1 MKNVLAKILMLL
13 LGKVVYWPLYFY
25 SVMMCRYFGT
35 TLNSVLEDNSRFTSE
50 HVRVGNKL
58 ISRLTDKWGRIR
70 YVFVNMDE
78 KPSVVF
84 KGAKYALLLTYNEF
98 SEKVESE
105 VVVYHLNLGILR
117 YSGRQRES
125 FLESLEQLEALF

>member
-1 MKNVLAKILMLL
+1 
-13 LGKVVYWPLYFY
+13 
-25 SVMMCRYFGT
+25 
-35 TLNSVLEDNSRFTSE
+35 
-50 HVRVGNKL
+50 
-58 ISRLTDKWGRIR
+58 
-70 YVFVNMDE
+70 MDE
-78 KPSVVF
+78 TPTKLFS
-84 KGAKYALLLTYNEF
+84 GAKYALLLTYNEF

>member
-1 MKNVLAKILMLL
+1 MRSIIAKILMLV
-13 LGKVVYWPLYFY
+13 LGKVVYWPLYLY
-25 SVMMCRYFGT
+25 SVLMCRYFGT
-35 TLNSVLEDNSRFTSE
+35 TLNAVLENNSRFKSE
-50 HVRVGNKL
+50 HVRIGNKL
-58 ISRLTDKWGRIR
+58 VTRLTDKWGRTKYI
-70 YVFVNMDE
+70 FANMDE
-78 KPSVVF
+78 NPTKLF
-84 KGAKYALLLTYNEF
+84 RGAKYALLLSHNEF

>member
-1 MKNVLAKILMLL
+1 MKNIVAKILMLL

-58 ISRLTDKWGRIR
+58 ITRLTDKWGRNR
-70 YVFVNMDE
+70 YVFANMDE
-78 KPSVVF
+78 RPSKIF
-84 KGAKYALLLTYNEF
+84 KGVKYALLLTYNEF

-105 VVVYHLNLGILR
+105 VIVYHLNLGIIR

-125 FLESLEQLEALF
+125 FLTSLEQLEALF

>member
-1 MKNVLAKILMLL
+1 MKNVVAKILMLL

-35 TLNSVLEDNSRFTSE
+35 SLNSVLEDNSRFTSE

-58 ISRLTDKWGRIR
+58 ITRLTDKWGRNR
-70 YVFVNMDE
+70 YVFANMDE
-78 KPSVVF
+78 RPSKIF
-84 KGAKYALLLTYNEF
+84 KGVKYALLLTYNEF

-105 VVVYHLNLGILR
+105 VIVYHLNLGIIR

-125 FLESLEQLEALF
+125 FLTSLEQLEALF

>member
-58 ISRLTDKWGRIR
+58 ISRLTDKWGRTR

-78 KPSVVF
+78 KPSGVF

-125 FLESLEQLEALF
+125 FLESLEQLVALF

>member
-1 MKNVLAKILMLL
+1 MKKVLAKILMLL

-58 ISRLTDKWGRIR
+58 ISRLTDKWGRTR

-78 KPSVVF
+78 KPSGVF

>member
-35 TLNSVLEDNSRFTSE
+35 TLNSVLEDNNRFKSE

-58 ISRLTDKWGRIR
+58 VTRLTDKWGRAKYI
-70 YVFVNMDE
+70 FANIDE
-78 KPSVVF
+78 TPTKLF
-84 KGAKYALLLTYNEF
+84 NGAKYGLLLSYNEF

-105 VVVYHLNLGILR
+105 VVIYHIHLGIIR
-117 YSGRQRES
+117 YSGRQREC
-125 FLESLEQLEALF
+125 FLNSLEQLEALF

>member
-1 MKNVLAKILMLL
+1 MKSVFTKVLMLL

-35 TLNSVLEDNSRFTSE
+35 TLNAVLEDNSRFKSD

-58 ISRLTDKWGRIR
+58 VTRLTDKWGRTKYI
-70 YVFVNMDE
+70 FTNMDE
-78 KPSVVF
+78 RPSKIF
-84 KGAKYALLLTYNEF
+84 KGVKYALLLTYNEF

-105 VVVYHLNLGILR
+105 VIVYHLNLGIIR

-125 FLESLEQLEALF
+125 FLTSLEQLEALF

>member
-58 ISRLTDKWGRIR
+58 ISRLTDKWGRTR

-78 KPSVVF
+78 KPSGVF
-84 KGAKYALLLTYNEF
+84 KGVKYALLLTYNEF